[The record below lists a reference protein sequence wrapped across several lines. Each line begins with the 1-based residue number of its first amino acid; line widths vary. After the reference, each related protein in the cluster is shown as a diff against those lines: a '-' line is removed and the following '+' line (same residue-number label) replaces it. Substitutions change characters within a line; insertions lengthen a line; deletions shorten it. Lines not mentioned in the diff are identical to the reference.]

1 MKIKTISDN
10 LWDSWYCKP
19 LIFIGFH
26 PLKKTAPTG
35 DSSAIAALAV
45 FDNGICECRNLEDS
59 HRERERFFRYVVE
72 KYRGAPVNIFNQK
85 TQIMFDRLIAGEF
98 VRDGLTFFYLK
109 GNEKDTQRW
118 KKELDCAI
126 SSKNGEISADN
137 PIHFKLNW

>member
-1 MKIKTISDN
+1 MRIKTISDN

-26 PLKKTAPTG
+26 PLKKTMGESNGAT
-35 DSSAIAALAV
+35 IAALAV

-85 TQIMFDRLIAGEF
+85 TQIMFDRLVAGDF
-98 VRDGLTFFYLK
+98 VRESLMHFYLK
-109 GNEKDTQRW
+109 GSEKDTQRW

-126 SSKNGEISADN
+126 NSTREEISSDN
-137 PIHFKLNW
+137 PIHFKLNL